1 MLKKHIVLPFI
12 TFLLLMVGVF
22 VVWLFARNAQ
32 NKLFEDEVQTSGK
45 LISKDF
51 FSVVEDD
58 IQALENLRAR
68 MEMTNGDYYNYW
80 EEDAFMILQQN
91 PSFKFVEWIDS
102 TMVVRKITPL
112 VGNEEAINLDISKI
126 KYRNQEWLRH
136 AATTTTNITQWA
148 KLTQGGNAFLVDV
161 PVYFNNAFQGTITAG
176 MDFTS
181 HFNSLAQSL
190 EGKFAITMVDERGNV
205 FYKFNEPSAE
215 KSVNNILY
223 SNTFLADAT
232 DGQRWQFSFQPS
244 NTYVNNSRQ
253 SIVGILLFG
262 GLLAAITSF
271 MVYFYLN
278 SKNQESNL
286 KKANIKLTQL
296 NESLTKER
304 IKAYNA
310 SIAKTEF
317 ISNMSHEIRTPLNAM
332 LGFVELLKGIK
343 MEDAAKKYLSLL
355 NISSKKLLLLVD
367 DILEIDKIE
376 SGQVTFRNEDFCP
389 SKELYKLVELYKPS
403 IEEKGLQLAMF
414 SKTNSNF
421 TVSADLGKYCQV
433 ITNLL
438 KNAIKFTDKGSI
450 TIGYSEEKQQEN
462 LNLHITIRDTGLGI
476 PKDKQASIFDR
487 FTQLDASKTKRHEGS
502 GLGLY
507 ITNQLVKYL
516 NGVISVDSKE
526 GEGTQFTVEMSF
538 PLAEKKEALVINALQ
553 QKQLNELKVLL
564 VDDNKMNLIVLQKTL
579 ERFNVSADTAIN
591 GNEAVTMAFKN
602 YYDIIFMDVHMP
614 QMDGFEATQRIR
626 KNNSEILIVGVS
638 ANVTKEAIDESI
650 EVGMDDYLTKPVSFN
665 KLEDKLVYYQSLI
678 NQQTT

>member
-1 MLKKHIVLPFI
+1 
-12 TFLLLMVGVF
+12 MVGVF
-22 VVWLFARNAQ
+22 VVWLLARNSQ
-32 NKLFEDEVQTSGK
+32 NKLFRDEVHTSGR

-58 IQALENLRAR
+58 IQALENLRVR
-68 MEMTNGDYYNYW
+68 MEMTNGDYYDYW
-80 EEDAFMILQQN
+80 EEDARLILSQN

-102 TMVVRKITPL
+102 TMVIRKITPL

-126 KYRNQEWLRH
+126 EYRKEEWLRH
-136 AATTTTNITQWA
+136 AATSTTNITQWTS
-148 KLTQGGNAFLVDV
+148 LTQGGKAFLVDV
-161 PVYFNNAFQGTITAG
+161 PVYFNNTFQGTITAG

-181 HFNSLAQSL
+181 HFNNLAQSL
-190 EGKFAITMVDERGNV
+190 ENKFAISIIDERGNE
-205 FYKFNEPSAE
+205 FYKLNEPSTN
-215 KSVNNILY
+215 KSARNVIY
-223 SNTFLADAT
+223 STTFLADAT
-232 DGQRWQFSFQPS
+232 DGQRWQLLFRPS
-244 NTYVNNSRQ
+244 DTYVNNSRQ
-253 SIVGILLFG
+253 SIIGILLFG

-278 SKNQESNL
+278 SKNQENNL
-286 KKANIKLTQL
+286 KKVNAKLTEL

-332 LGFVELLKGIK
+332 LGFVELLKEVK
-343 MEDAAKKYLSLL
+343 MEESAKKYLSLL

-376 SGQVTFRNEDFCP
+376 SGQVTFRNEEFSP
-389 SKELYKLVELYKPS
+389 RKELYKLVELYRPS
-403 IEEKGLQLAMF
+403 TNEKGLQLTLLN
-414 SKTNSNF
+414 KTNSNF
-421 TVSADLGKYCQV
+421 TVSADLGKYSQV

-438 KNAIKFTDKGSI
+438 KNAIKFTDRGRI
-450 TIGYSEEKQQEN
+450 VIEYSEKQQHEK
-462 LNLHITIRDTGLGI
+462 LNLCITITDTGLGI
-476 PKDKQASIFDR
+476 PKNKLASIFDR

-516 NGVISVDSKE
+516 GGVISVDSKE
-526 GEGTQFTVEMSF
+526 GEGTQFTIELSF
-538 PLAEKKEALVINALQ
+538 SLAEEIERLAINTLQ

-579 ERFNVSADTAIN
+579 ERFKVKADTALN
-591 GNEAVTMAFKN
+591 GNEAVAMAFKN

-626 KNNSEILIVGVS
+626 KNNNEILIVGVS

-650 EVGMDDYLTKPVSFN
+650 EVGMDDYLTKPISFN